1 MKEGESQETLRS
13 ENRTM
18 RKLNITIDELSEQHV
33 TKISVEGF
41 LDAHTVPEME
51 KIIHGLLNDGKYR
64 IIVDFNA
71 LSYISSAGLGVFM
84 SVIGDVKNNNGD
96 IILMKMPPKI
106 YKVFDLLG
114 FTEIFTIVDDE
125 QTALNSFK

>member
-1 MKEGESQETLRS
+1 
-13 ENRTM
+13 M
-18 RKLNITIDELSEQHV
+18 RNLNIIVDTLQDKQI

-51 KIIHGLLNDGKYR
+51 KVIHNLLKDGKYR
-64 IIVDFNA
+64 LIVDFSA

-84 SVIGDVKNNNGD
+84 SVIGDVKNNHGN
-96 IILMKMPPKI
+96 IILIKMPPKI

-114 FTEIFTIVDDE
+114 FTEIFSIVDDE
-125 QTALNSFK
+125 ETAINAFK

>member
-1 MKEGESQETLRS
+1 
-13 ENRTM
+13 M
-18 RKLNITIDELSEQHV
+18 RNLNIDVKTLAEQNI
-33 TKISVEGF
+33 TKIVVEGF

-51 KIIHGLLNDGKYR
+51 KVIQELLQQKKYR
-64 IIVDFNA
+64 IIVDFSA

-96 IILMKMPPKI
+96 IVLMKMPPKI

-114 FTEIFTIVDDE
+114 FTEIFSIVDDE
-125 QTALNSFK
+125 ESALKVFK

>member
-1 MKEGESQETLRS
+1 
-13 ENRTM
+13 M
-18 RKLNITIDELSEQHV
+18 RKLNIVVDTLQAHNITKVAID
-33 TKISVEGF
+33 GF

-51 KIIHGLLNDGKYR
+51 KIIHDLLHQGNYR
-64 IIVDFNA
+64 IIVDFSA

-96 IILMKMPPKI
+96 IILMNMPPKI

-114 FTEIFTIVDDE
+114 FTEIFSIVDDE
-125 QTALNSFK
+125 DMAIAAFK

>member
-1 MKEGESQETLRS
+1 
-13 ENRTM
+13 M
-18 RKLNITIDELSEQHV
+18 RKLNIVVDTLDQQHI
-33 TKISVEGF
+33 TKVSVEGF

-51 KIIHGLLNDGKYR
+51 NIIHGLIQDRKYR
-64 IIVDFNA
+64 IIVDFQE

-84 SVIGDVKNNNGD
+84 SVIGEVKNNNGD
-96 IILMKMPPKI
+96 IILMNMPPKI

-125 QTALNSFK
+125 DKAIQAFR

>member
-1 MKEGESQETLRS
+1 
-13 ENRTM
+13 M
-18 RKLNITIDELSEQHV
+18 RKLNIVVDTLSKHNI
-33 TKISVEGF
+33 TKVSVEGF

-51 KIIHGLLNDGKYR
+51 KVIHHLLQEEKYR
-64 IIVDFNA
+64 IIVDFSA

-84 SVIGDVKNNNGD
+84 SVIGDIKSNNGD

-114 FTEIFTIVDDE
+114 FTEIFSIVDDE
-125 QTALNSFK
+125 ETAINVFK

>member
-1 MKEGESQETLRS
+1 
-13 ENRTM
+13 M
-18 RKLNITIDELSEQHV
+18 RNLNIDVKTLAEQNI
-33 TKISVEGF
+33 TKIVVEGF

-51 KIIHGLLNDGKYR
+51 KVIQELLQQKKYR
-64 IIVDFNA
+64 IVVDFSA

-96 IILMKMPPKI
+96 IVLMKMPPKI

-114 FTEIFTIVDDE
+114 FTEIFSIVDDE
-125 QTALNSFK
+125 ESALKVFK

>member
-1 MKEGESQETLRS
+1 
-13 ENRTM
+13 M
-18 RKLNITIDELSEQHV
+18 RKLNIVVDTLEEHQI
-33 TKISVEGF
+33 TKVSVEGF

-51 KIIHGLLNDGKYR
+51 KIIHNLIQEGKYK
-64 IIVDFNA
+64 IIVDFSA

-114 FTEIFTIVDDE
+114 FTEIFSIVDNE
-125 QTALNSFK
+125 EMAINAFK

>member
-1 MKEGESQETLRS
+1 
-13 ENRTM
+13 M
-18 RKLNITIDELSEQHV
+18 RKLNIVVDAIRETGITKV
-33 TKISVEGF
+33 TVEGF

-51 KIIHGLLNDGKYR
+51 KIIHTLLQNGKFK
-64 IIVDFNA
+64 IIVDFNQ

-84 SVIGDVKNNNGD
+84 SVIGEVKSNNGN

-125 QTALNSFK
+125 ETAIHAFK

>member
-1 MKEGESQETLRS
+1 
-13 ENRTM
+13 M
-18 RKLNITIDELSEQHV
+18 RNLNIDIKTLAEQNI
-33 TKISVEGF
+33 TKIVVEGF

-51 KIIHGLLNDGKYR
+51 KVIQELLQQKKFR
-64 IIVDFNA
+64 IVVDFSA

-96 IILMKMPPKI
+96 IVLMKMPPKI

-114 FTEIFTIVDDE
+114 FTEIFSIVDDE
-125 QTALNSFK
+125 ESALKVFK

>member
-1 MKEGESQETLRS
+1 
-13 ENRTM
+13 M
-18 RKLNITIDELSEQHV
+18 RNLNIGIESLAGQNI
-33 TKISVEGF
+33 TKIVVEGF

-51 KIIHGLLNDGKYR
+51 KVIQELLQQKKYR
-64 IIVDFNA
+64 IVVDFSA

-96 IILMKMPPKI
+96 IVLMKMPPKI

-114 FTEIFTIVDDE
+114 FTEIFSIVDDE
-125 QTALNSFK
+125 EAAVKVFK

>member
-1 MKEGESQETLRS
+1 
-13 ENRTM
+13 M
-18 RKLNITIDELSEQHV
+18 RNLNIDIKTLAEQNI
-33 TKISVEGF
+33 TKIVVEGF

-51 KIIHGLLNDGKYR
+51 KVIQELLQQKKYR
-64 IIVDFNA
+64 IIVDFSA

-96 IILMKMPPKI
+96 IVLMKMPPKI

-114 FTEIFTIVDDE
+114 FTEIFSIVDDE
-125 QTALNSFK
+125 DAAFKVFK

>member
-1 MKEGESQETLRS
+1 
-13 ENRTM
+13 M
-18 RKLNITIDELSEQHV
+18 RKLNIVVDSLSKHNI
-33 TKISVEGF
+33 TKVSVEGF

-51 KIIHGLLNDGKYR
+51 KVIHHLLQEEKYR
-64 IIVDFNA
+64 IIVDFSA

-84 SVIGDVKNNNGD
+84 SVIGDIKSNNGD

-114 FTEIFTIVDDE
+114 FTEIFSIVDDE
-125 QTALNSFK
+125 DTAINVFK